1 MSGLVE
7 KAGFSADLRSRL
19 TGGFLLNLVGAACNQ
34 GSTLAVNVLVSNL
47 YGPKVFGEYAA
58 IQATIATGAAIASF
72 GTGYTTTKY
81 VAELRS
87 ADPQRASR
95 VLGLCAGVAC
105 VTALI
110 MTAILF
116 GGASWIAERSLHA
129 SRLAPALRIAS
140 CAIFFNVLNWYL
152 MGGLSG
158 LEAYRS
164 LARAGVVS
172 GAAYLVLCS
181 LGTWL
186 GGLEGTLAGV
196 ALSAAFQTL
205 VLLAFLTREARNQGL
220 RIQLA
225 DAWTERNVLWRF
237 AVPSALPGFT
247 TMPAIWI
254 ANLVLLRQ
262 PDGYAQL
269 GFYSAAYN
277 FRTMTVFLPSVL
289 ASVSMAVLNNQIR
302 AGEANRYWAVFR
314 LSIAMTGVVTL
325 AVALFFALT
334 GRPLLRIFGPSYDRA
349 YIPLLILLAGS
360 IVEATW
366 TIVAQVLSSRERM
379 WSLLL
384 FCTFPRDALLVV
396 LAFVFVPRLESTG
409 LALAYALSWIVGLV
423 LAVGIAR
430 QSGSLSSQSSP
441 SRATRIPKGE
451 EKNA

>member
-1 MSGLVE
+1 LTSLAEMSMSGLVE

-34 GSTLAVNVLVSNL
+34 GSTLTVNVLVSNL

-95 VLGLCAGVAC
+95 ILGLCAGVAC

-129 SRLAPALRIAS
+129 SRLAPGLRIAS

-289 ASVSMAVLNNQIR
+289 AKLVPIEKTVRIEPRTAAATLVEAAEPFLDRLAGGSFFVRLERRGLKGQLHTPTLEREVAEPVWQALERRGATPRVDFADPDSILVIETIGEVAGLAVL
-302 AGEANRYWAVFR
+302 
-314 LSIAMTGVVTL
+314 
-325 AVALFFALT
+325 
-334 GRPLLRIFGPSYDRA
+334 DRA
-349 YIPLLILLAGS
+349 L
-360 IVEATW
+360 
-366 TIVAQVLSSRERM
+366 R
-379 WSLLL
+379 
-384 FCTFPRDALLVV
+384 RDYP
-396 LAFVFVPRLESTG
+396 FVKVR
-409 LALAYALSWIVGLV
+409 
-423 LAVGIAR
+423 
-430 QSGSLSSQSSP
+430 
-441 SRATRIPKGE
+441 
-451 EKNA
+451 